1 MGSVTKISTFPV
13 YSKPAKPF
21 SYMNTP
27 GPFHL
32 QRFLDAQKN
41 DYADALHE
49 IKQGHKQSHWIWFIF
64 PQMRGLG
71 RSYMAE
77 YYGISSIEEARAY
90 LDNPTLKARL
100 IEISTALLQHK
111 GKSTA
116 YEILGTI
123 DAIKVRSCMT
133 LFDHILPNA
142 IFAEVLD
149 AFYNGERDKKTT
161 QMIQS

>member
-1 MGSVTKISTFPV
+1 
-13 YSKPAKPF
+13 
-21 SYMNTP
+21 MNTP
-27 GPFHL
+27 DTFNL

-41 DYADALHE
+41 DYADALRE
-49 IKQGHKQSHWIWFIF
+49 IKQGYKQSHWIWFIF

-71 RSYMAE
+71 MSYMAE

-90 LDNPTLKARL
+90 LDNPTLRARL

-111 GKSTA
+111 GRSTA

-123 DAIKVRSCMT
+123 DAIKVRSSMT

-149 AFYNGERDKKTT
+149 TFYNRERDELTLNLFQKSFTD
-161 QMIQS
+161 

>member
-1 MGSVTKISTFPV
+1 MTICLTMTMRLFKLENLMTTLD
-13 YSKPAKPF
+13 PF
-21 SYMNTP
+21 N
-27 GPFHL
+27 L
-32 QRFLDAQKN
+32 NRFLGAQESY
-41 DYADALHE
+41 YADALKE
-49 IKQGHKQSHWIWFIF
+49 IKQGYKQSHWIWFIF

-90 LDNPTLKARL
+90 LDHPTLKARL

-116 YEILGTI
+116 YEILGTL
-123 DAIKVRSCMT
+123 DAMKVRSSMT
-133 LFDHILPNA
+133 LFDQVMPNS

-149 AFYNGERDKKTT
+149 AFYNSERDELTIRILLT
-161 QMIQS
+161 S

>member
-1 MGSVTKISTFPV
+1 
-13 YSKPAKPF
+13 
-21 SYMNTP
+21 MNTP
-27 GPFHL
+27 DTFNL
-32 QRFLDAQKN
+32 QRFLGAQEN

-49 IKQGHKQSHWIWFIF
+49 IKQGYKQSHWIWFIF

-71 RSYMAE
+71 RSSMAE

-90 LDNPTLKARL
+90 LDHPTLKARL

-133 LFDHILPNA
+133 LFDYIMPHA
-142 IFAEVLD
+142 IFAEVLE
-149 AFYNGERDKKTT
+149 AFYNSERDVMTLELLK
-161 QMIQS
+161 Q

>member
-1 MGSVTKISTFPV
+1 
-13 YSKPAKPF
+13 
-21 SYMNTP
+21 MNTQD
-27 GPFHL
+27 PFHL
-32 QRFLDAQKN
+32 QRFLDAQEN
-41 DYADALHE
+41 DYTDALHE
-49 IKQGHKQSHWIWFIF
+49 IKQGYKQSHWIWFIF

-90 LDNPTLKARL
+90 LDHPTLKARL
-100 IEISTALLQHK
+100 IEISTALLQYK

-133 LFDHILPNA
+133 LFDHIMPHA
-142 IFAEVLD
+142 IFAEVLE
-149 AFYNGERDKKTT
+149 AFYNSERDDKTM
-161 QMIQS
+161 QMIRMDVIG

>member
-1 MGSVTKISTFPV
+1 
-13 YSKPAKPF
+13 
-21 SYMNTP
+21 MNTQDT
-27 GPFHL
+27 FNL
-32 QRFLDAQKN
+32 QRFLDAQEN

-49 IKQGHKQSHWIWFIF
+49 IKQGYKQSHWIWFIF

-71 RSYMAE
+71 RSSMAE

-90 LDNPTLKARL
+90 LDHPTLKARL
-100 IEISTALLQHK
+100 LEISTALLQHK

-133 LFDHILPNA
+133 IFDHLLPNS

-149 AFYNGERDKKTT
+149 AFYNSQRDEKTIKILHST
-161 QMIQS
+161 

>member
-1 MGSVTKISTFPV
+1 MQMPSVKSSRGTNKAIGYGLS
-13 YSKPAKPF
+13 
-21 SYMNTP
+21 
-27 GPFHL
+27 
-32 QRFLDAQKN
+32 
-41 DYADALHE
+41 
-49 IKQGHKQSHWIWFIF
+49 F

-71 RSYMAE
+71 MSSMAE

-90 LDNPTLKARL
+90 LNHPILKARL

-111 GKSTA
+111 GRSTA

-133 LFDHILPNA
+133 LFDHIMPHA

-149 AFYNGERDKKTT
+149 AFYNSQRDELTLNLFQKSFTD
-161 QMIQS
+161 

>member
-1 MGSVTKISTFPV
+1 MTTPDTF
-13 YSKPAKPF
+13 
-21 SYMNTP
+21 N
-27 GPFHL
+27 L
-32 QRFLDAQKN
+32 QRFLDAQES
-41 DYADALHE
+41 DYANALRE
-49 IKQGHKQSHWIWFIF
+49 IKQGYKQSHWIWFIF

-90 LDNPTLKARL
+90 LDHPTLKSRL

-111 GKSTA
+111 DKSTA

-133 LFDHILPNA
+133 LFDHLLPNS

-149 AFYNGERDKKTT
+149 AFYNSQRDELTLNLFQKSFTD
-161 QMIQS
+161 

>member
-1 MGSVTKISTFPV
+1 
-13 YSKPAKPF
+13 
-21 SYMNTP
+21 MNTQDSCN
-27 GPFHL
+27 L
-32 QRFLDAQKN
+32 QRFLDAQEN
-41 DYADALHE
+41 DYADALRE
-49 IKQGHKQSHWIWFIF
+49 IKQGYKQSHWIWFIF

-71 RSYMAE
+71 RSSMAE

-90 LDNPTLKARL
+90 LDHPTLKARL

-123 DAIKVRSCMT
+123 DAIKVRSSMT
-133 LFDHILPNA
+133 LFDHIMPHA

-149 AFYNGERDKKTT
+149 AFYNSERDELTLNLFQKSFTD
-161 QMIQS
+161 

>member
-1 MGSVTKISTFPV
+1 
-13 YSKPAKPF
+13 
-21 SYMNTP
+21 MNTP
-27 GPFHL
+27 DTFNL
-32 QRFLDAQKN
+32 QRFLDAQEN
-41 DYADALHE
+41 DYADALRE
-49 IKQGHKQSHWIWFIF
+49 IKQGYKQSHWIWFIF

-90 LDNPTLKARL
+90 LDHPTLRARL

-123 DAIKVRSCMT
+123 DAIKVRSSMT
-133 LFDHILPNA
+133 LFDHIMPHS
-142 IFAEVLD
+142 IFAKVLD
-149 AFYNGERDKKTT
+149 AFYNSQRDELTLNLFQKSFTD
-161 QMIQS
+161 

>member
-1 MGSVTKISTFPV
+1 
-13 YSKPAKPF
+13 
-21 SYMNTP
+21 MNTP
-27 GPFHL
+27 DTFNL
-32 QRFLDAQKN
+32 QRFLDAQEN
-41 DYADALHE
+41 DYADALRE
-49 IKQGHKQSHWIWFIF
+49 IKQGYKQSHWIWFIF

-71 RSYMAE
+71 QSSMAE

-100 IEISTALLQHK
+100 LEISTALLQHK

-123 DAIKVRSCMT
+123 DAIKVRSSMT
-133 LFDHILPNA
+133 LFDHIMPHA

-149 AFYNGERDKKTT
+149 AFYNSERDDKTM

>member
-1 MGSVTKISTFPV
+1 MTTPDTF
-13 YSKPAKPF
+13 
-21 SYMNTP
+21 N
-27 GPFHL
+27 L
-32 QRFLDAQKN
+32 QRFLDAQES
-41 DYADALHE
+41 DYANALRE
-49 IKQGHKQSHWIWFIF
+49 IKQGYKQSHWIWFIF

-90 LDNPTLKARL
+90 LDHPTLKARL

-111 GKSTA
+111 DKSTA

-133 LFDHILPNA
+133 LFDHLLPNS

-149 AFYNGERDKKTT
+149 AFYNSQRDELTLNLFQKSFTD
-161 QMIQS
+161 

>member
-1 MGSVTKISTFPV
+1 MTTPDTF
-13 YSKPAKPF
+13 
-21 SYMNTP
+21 N
-27 GPFHL
+27 L
-32 QRFLDAQKN
+32 QRFLDAQEN
-41 DYADALHE
+41 DYADALRE
-49 IKQGHKQSHWIWFIF
+49 IKQGYKQSHWIWFIF

-71 RSYMAE
+71 RSSMAE

-90 LDNPTLKARL
+90 LDHPTLKARL

-133 LFDHILPNA
+133 LFDHIMPNA
-142 IFAEVLD
+142 IFAEVLN
-149 AFYNGERDKKTT
+149 AFYNSERDEKTT

>member
-1 MGSVTKISTFPV
+1 
-13 YSKPAKPF
+13 
-21 SYMNTP
+21 MNTP
-27 GPFHL
+27 DTFNL
-32 QRFLDAQKN
+32 QRFVDAQN
-41 DYADALHE
+41 IDYADALHE
-49 IKQGHKQSHWIWFIF
+49 IKQGYKQSHWIWFIF

-71 RSYMAE
+71 RSSMAE

-90 LDNPTLKARL
+90 LDHPILKARL

-123 DAIKVRSCMT
+123 DAIKVRSSMT

-149 AFYNGERDKKTT
+149 AFYNSHRDELTLNLFQKSFTD
-161 QMIQS
+161 